1 MVVVLEE
8 NHSYSQ
14 VIGNSAMPFL
24 NQLATANSVA
34 TQYDAN
40 AHPSLPNY
48 FMMTTGQLI
57 TLDNKFPGPVADD
70 NMVRELMTAGKSWKS
85 YAESLPSVGYTGGD
99 KYPYVRHH
107 NPFTYFTDVIGT
119 AQAAN
124 LVPFPQFSADLSA
137 GQLPNFSFIIP
148 NLQHDG
154 HDCLDGGTTCSDND
168 KLAAA
173 DTWLQQNIGPV
184 LNDPNFQASGLLIV
198 VFDEGALSDLAGG
211 GGHVA
216 MVMAGTGVK
225 KGFVSNVSHDH
236 AALLRLVLKGLGVPN
251 LPGSAGIA
259 GDMAEFF

>member
-24 NQLATANSVA
+24 NQLATANSIA

-107 NPFTYFTDVIGT
+107 NPFTYFT
-119 AQAAN
+119 
-124 LVPFPQFSADLSA
+124 
-137 GQLPNFSFIIP
+137 
-148 NLQHDG
+148 
-154 HDCLDGGTTCSDND
+154 
-168 KLAAA
+168 
-173 DTWLQQNIGPV
+173 
-184 LNDPNFQASGLLIV
+184 
-198 VFDEGALSDLAGG
+198 
-211 GGHVA
+211 
-216 MVMAGTGVK
+216 
-225 KGFVSNVSHDH
+225 
-236 AALLRLVLKGLGVPN
+236 
-251 LPGSAGIA
+251 
-259 GDMAEFF
+259 